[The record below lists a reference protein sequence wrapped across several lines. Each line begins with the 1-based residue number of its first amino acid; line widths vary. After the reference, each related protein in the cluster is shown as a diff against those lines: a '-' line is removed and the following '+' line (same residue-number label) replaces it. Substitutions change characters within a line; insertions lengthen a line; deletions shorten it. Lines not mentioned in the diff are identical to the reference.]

1 MNLSKP
7 FPKIPKSV
15 YNYQWLMLNI
25 WTLTQGID
33 AMPTKKQTD
42 VHELTE
48 KLAGLSE
55 DALNKIDAVVEN
67 VQKRTEKYSDM
78 TQDYVQKYPLKS
90 LGIAVAAGAL
100 LALIIRK

>member
-1 MNLSKP
+1 MANKRH
-7 FPKIPKSV
+7 
-15 YNYQWLMLNI
+15 
-25 WTLTQGID
+25 
-33 AMPTKKQTD
+33 TD

-67 VQKRTEKYSDM
+67 IQGRTQKYSDM
-78 TQDYVQKYPLKS
+78 TEDYVQKYPLKS

>member
-1 MNLSKP
+1 
-7 FPKIPKSV
+7 
-15 YNYQWLMLNI
+15 MLNI
-25 WTLTQGID
+25 WTFTQGID
-33 AMPTKKQTD
+33 AMAIKKNTD

-67 VQKRTEKYSDM
+67 VQSHTKKYSNM
-78 TQDYVQKYPLKS
+78 TEDYVQKYPLKS